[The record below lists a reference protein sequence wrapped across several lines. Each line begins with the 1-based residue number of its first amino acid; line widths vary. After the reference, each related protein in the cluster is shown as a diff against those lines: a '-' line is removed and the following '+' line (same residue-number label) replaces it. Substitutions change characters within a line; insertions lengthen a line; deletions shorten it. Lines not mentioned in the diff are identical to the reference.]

1 MLAILLHQLGE
12 KADSVQRGLRYEN
25 ITLEK
30 KVWNPKSELPPEAMN
45 ANIILIH
52 CNSPR
57 CEILN
62 AAAEL
67 RKNKPRVPIVI
78 IDERNDERTRAKALD
93 FGANRYYAKP
103 IMYRELAKDIKNLAY
118 GRVNGKGNKWS
129 RAFDIWLD
137 MERRLAK
144 RANHTIALRNKE
156 FALLDFLI
164 NNKGRVL
171 TRNSIFENVWDRNAN
186 IASNTVD
193 VHINRLRR
201 KLETSSSGKLIHT
214 IHCIGYIFDKKKP

>member
-12 KADSVQRGLRYEN
+12 KADCVQRGLRYEN
-25 ITLEK
+25 VEFEK
-30 KVWNPKSELPPEAMN
+30 RVWNPKSELSQEIAN
-45 ANIILIH
+45 ANVILIY
-52 CNSPR
+52 CRSPR

-62 AAAEL
+62 VAAEL
-67 RKNKPRVPIVI
+67 RKNKTSTPIVV
-78 IDERNDERTRAKALD
+78 IDDNNDERTRTKALD
-93 FGANRYYAKP
+93 FGVNRYYAKP
-103 IMYRELAKDIKNLAY
+103 IMYHELAKDLKNLAY
-118 GRVNGKGNKWS
+118 RKNNDKGNKWS
-129 RAFDIWLD
+129 RAFDVWLD

-144 RANHTIALRNKE
+144 RANHTVALRNKE

-201 KLETSSSGKLIHT
+201 KLETPSNGKLIHT
-214 IHCIGYIFDKKKP
+214 IHCIGYMFDKKKP